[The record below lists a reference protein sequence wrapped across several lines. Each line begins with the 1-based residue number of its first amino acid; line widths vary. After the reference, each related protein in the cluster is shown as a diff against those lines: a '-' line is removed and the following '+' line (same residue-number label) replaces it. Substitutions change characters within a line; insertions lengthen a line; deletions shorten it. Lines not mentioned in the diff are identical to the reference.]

1 MKFVTSS
8 DNFTVPSGV
17 FLYIN
22 RRDSSIGSTL
32 HLLRKLNIDI
42 GYKDTWRWNMHTRDK
57 ILSLLQTNKMKIQK
71 YGVKRI
77 GLFGSYA
84 RGEQVL
90 KSDIDILVEFKK
102 GLKNFDNYMDLKFYL
117 EELFG
122 YKVDLV
128 INDSIKPSL
137 REPILSGVTYAA

>member
-1 MKFVTSS
+1 
-8 DNFTVPSGV
+8 
-17 FLYIN
+17 
-22 RRDSSIGSTL
+22 
-32 HLLRKLNIDI
+32 
-42 GYKDTWRWNMHTRDK
+42 MHTRDK
-57 ILSLLQTNKMKIQK
+57 ILSLLQTNRIKVQK

-102 GLKNFDNYMDLKFYL
+102 GQKNFDNYMDLKFYL
-117 EELFG
+117 EKLFG
-122 YKVDLV
+122 CKVDLV